1 MSFTGSVDS
10 SGDADPSFKV
20 SIRLRAFPINSID
33 DDDDDEPEAEVK
45 IVYVEVEEE
54 YVRTRKEQ
62 FALTAL
68 IATSM
73 IGIFL
78 GVVLNCCMGKKPE
91 SMKRKKVQ

>member
-10 SGDADPSFKV
+10 SGDADPAFKV
-20 SIRLRAFPINSID
+20 SIRLRAFPINAI

-73 IGIFL
+73 IGILL